1 MKLNSQP
8 FYDVRAAWKR
18 VEREHDSMTKEE
30 RLATL
35 VDAGILTPKGN
46 PRKPYRRLFASRA
59 SKSTAADKQ

>member
-1 MKLNSQP
+1 MLNSQP
-8 FYDVRAAWKR
+8 FFDVRAAWKR
-18 VEREHDSMTKEE
+18 VALRLDSMSKEE

-59 SKSTAADKQ
+59 TKATAASKQ